1 MSTLKYFGL
10 ALSLMLFLAA
20 NPASSANAQTTEL
33 ERVLIRNVVL
43 LDPNGT
49 VEDKIVNVLLRD
61 NKLDVVT
68 EDKISRDEA
77 DMVVNAN
84 KGILLGKL
92 ELGQKPSFIIFNE
105 DPRENFDVMMDTF
118 TYSVFAVDEGVIVK
132 NKLMGVVA
140 DEPEDEPR
148 KTGWLA

>member
-77 DMVVNAN
+77 DMV
-84 KGILLGKL
+84 
-92 ELGQKPSFIIFNE
+92 ECQ
-105 DPRENFDVMMDTF
+105 
-118 TYSVFAVDEGVIVK
+118 
-132 NKLMGVVA
+132 
-140 DEPEDEPR
+140 
-148 KTGWLA
+148 